1 MSNEEKIPHLPAGRI
16 FYESLAYVGD
26 NPLAVLMFS
35 VINYMFLVAGVS
47 VWATGLFWPLVLGYY
62 LFWSYFFR
70 FYFQKKPYLQ
80 LKPLLNSLMPSSKI
94 LVIGV
99 SVFAVITFLPF
110 IPLLLVYL
118 GVEIDIGKLAAVQR
132 ELLESPWVNLG
143 FVLLFT
149 LLVPQIFFRPFMA
162 WISAL
167 LGRNRTLKFAWSRTR
182 NNYLPL
188 LIIALIMNLAGL
200 LADEFGRFNE
210 AADIFSLLLLSAL
223 MVYFNIVIAQIYTF
237 FFEN

>member
-1 MSNEEKIPHLPAGRI
+1 MPELDLG
-16 FYESLAYVGD
+16 
-26 NPLAVLMFS
+26 LM
-35 VINYMFLVAGVS
+35 
-47 VWATGLFWPLVLGYY
+47 
-62 LFWSYFFR
+62 
-70 FYFQKKPYLQ
+70 
-80 LKPLLNSLMPSSKI
+80 LL
-94 LVIGV
+94 
-99 SVFAVITFLPF
+99 
-110 IPLLLVYL
+110 LLLV
-118 GVEIDIGKLAAVQR
+118 
-132 ELLESPWVNLG
+132 SPLI
-143 FVLLFT
+143 LY
-149 LLVPQIFFRPFMA
+149 RPFMA

>member
-1 MSNEEKIPHLPAGRI
+1 
-16 FYESLAYVGD
+16 
-26 NPLAVLMFS
+26 
-35 VINYMFLVAGVS
+35 
-47 VWATGLFWPLVLGYY
+47 
-62 LFWSYFFR
+62 
-70 FYFQKKPYLQ
+70 
-80 LKPLLNSLMPSSKI
+80 MPSSKI